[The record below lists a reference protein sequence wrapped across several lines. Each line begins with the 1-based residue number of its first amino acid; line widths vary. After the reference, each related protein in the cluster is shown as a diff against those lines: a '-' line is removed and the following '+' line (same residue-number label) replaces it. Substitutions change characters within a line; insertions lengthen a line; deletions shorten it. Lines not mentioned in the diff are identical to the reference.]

1 MTCQPPTRCQRQR
14 AFQNYSDG
22 TFLDFLNLCDGPR
35 RPSHM
40 ALASLLVNIGQLVVA
55 VIGLAILIRRK

>member
-1 MTCQPPTRCQRQR
+1 MRSSVLLNT
-14 AFQNYSDG
+14 AGDF

-40 ALASLLVNIGQLVVA
+40 ATASLLVNVAQLIVA
-55 VIGLAILIRRK
+55 LVGLAIVIRRK

>member
-1 MTCQPPTRCQRQR
+1 
-14 AFQNYSDG
+14 
-22 TFLDFLNLCDGPR
+22 
-35 RPSHM
+35 M

>member
-1 MTCQPPTRCQRQR
+1 MGFIP
-14 AFQNYSDG
+14 ASD
-22 TFLDFLNLCDGPR
+22 FKFPDFLTLCDGTR

-40 ALASLLVNIGQLVVA
+40 VLANLLVNIGQLAVA